1 MTIQITISGLPRHQ
15 IKSGARRQS
24 NHDHLTTSWLKKKL
38 RLALPMTA
46 ARSGSWHIDL
56 IADAAMTEIH
66 QRTLGINTTTDVL
79 TFDLRDHTTDRR
91 FLELET
97 LIGWEVACRQARQF
111 HHPVAWEVLLYAIHS
126 LLHVQGY
133 DDRTPRQARRI
144 HRREDQ
150 ILLALGIGPVYAAG
164 ANAGLQTRLKGVG
177 NTMVR
182 T

>member
-15 IKSGARRQS
+15 IKSAARKQS
-24 NHDHLTTSWLKKKL
+24 NRDPLTTSWLKKKL
-38 RLALPMTA
+38 RLALALTA
-46 ARSGSWHIDL
+46 ARSGTWRIYL
-56 IADAAMTEIH
+56 IGDAAMTEMH

-79 TFDLRDHTTDRR
+79 TFDWRNHTTDRR
-91 FLELET
+91 CLELET
-97 LIGWEVACRQARQF
+97 LIDRDVARRQARQF

-133 DDRTPRQARRI
+133 DDRTARQARRI

-164 ANAGLQTRLKGVG
+164 ADAEPQTLLKGVG

-182 T
+182 A